1 MRARLLLVA
10 AAVSAVAAGLAG
22 CATAPASVPAG
33 GQATATAASAVPSAS
48 PAGSSATP
56 AATTS
61 PAGSAAGPSS
71 PSSSAGSSGAGC
83 GAPPAPIPAGEELTG
98 VQFVSPSHGWAVGRG
113 AILATADGGAHWRVQ
128 LAGRLDL
135 TAVDFIN
142 TSDGW
147 AVGTGS
153 LLATTDG
160 GARWTPLAEPCPLI
174 RSVHF
179 TSATD
184 GYAVAG
190 GGAATVRGFATGVP
204 DTGGVVLVTHDG
216 GRTWAKVTA
225 PGNAQTVCFSGRGNG
240 WLGANGQLYRTGNGG
255 TSWTAL
261 TSPPSADEAGYVA
274 TMSVQ
279 CAGQDAAWAVRAGPG
294 AGMSQ
299 QPHVAFHADA
309 SGVTAVYAE
318 QYYRLH
324 GDPATNSP
332 GAYAGPFSALTPSA
346 AVFID
351 SCAPCGAG
359 TAPWA
364 VATSSGTALARHGD
378 VGGLTFADAAAFL
391 TPETGW
397 VTGTYSEYPAKG
409 GSRYQARLMATT
421 DGGKTWHT
429 QWASPWYYGTAQ

>member
-1 MRARLLLVA
+1 VRRLKGMRTRLLLA
-10 AAVSAVAAGLAG
+10 AVAAGLAG
-22 CATAPASVPAG
+22 CATAPASAPAG
-33 GQATATAASAVPSAS
+33 GQASSSAAATAR
-48 PAGSSATP
+48 PATAP
-56 AATTS
+56 
-61 PAGSAAGPSS
+61 GSAAGGTTS

-83 GAPPAPIPAGEELTG
+83 GAPPAAATASDELAGIE
-98 VQFVSPSHGWAVGRG
+98 FASASRGWVVGRD
-113 AILATADGGAHWRVQ
+113 AILATTDGGVHWRAQ

-135 TAVDFIN
+135 TAVDFVN
-142 TSDGW
+142 ARDGW

-190 GGAATVRGFATGVP
+190 GRVSTAGGYATGTP

-216 GRTWAKVTA
+216 GRTWAKAAA
-225 PGNAQTVCFSGRGNG
+225 PANAQTVCFSGGEDG

-255 TSWTAL
+255 KSWTAL
-261 TSPPSADEAGYVA
+261 TAPSTADEAGYVA

-279 CAGQDAAWAVRAGPG
+279 CAGPDAAWAVRAGPG
-294 AGMSQ
+294 GGMSQ
-299 QPHVAFHADA
+299 QPHVAYHADA

-318 QYYRLH
+318 QYYRLQ
-324 GDPATNSP
+324 GDPARNSP
-332 GAYAGPFSALTPSA
+332 GAYAGPFSALSPSA

-364 VATSSGTALARHGD
+364 VASGSGASLAERGN
-378 VGGLTFADAAAFL
+378 VGGVTVADAAAFL
-391 TPETGW
+391 TPGTGW
-397 VTGTYSEYPAKG
+397 VTGTYLEYPAKG
-409 GSRYQARLMATT
+409 NSRYQERVMATS

-429 QWASPWYYGTAQ
+429 QWASPWHHGTAQ